1 MKLNT
6 AEDILS
12 VIRQKGKSQNEC
24 FKKTKHTKFSEKE
37 HFLPLDT
44 HTFMSVL
51 GGKNCSFLGKFGVL
65 LYTWNTRFEI
75 GPSALLLTIWKQPF
89 IDLPYRRCPLKMFY
103 IIKMKG
109 YNESELSDIF
119 RPKLVIK
126 NIVLGSLGP
135 HFIHMKLK
143 FNLLVLV
150 EFWTLRINF
159 LSEIEERPKKDS
171 RIVIHTRPFFDSAN
185 NRLLRTS
192 CFLSVAN

>member
-1 MKLNT
+1 
-6 AEDILS
+6 
-12 VIRQKGKSQNEC
+12 
-24 FKKTKHTKFSEKE
+24 
-37 HFLPLDT
+37 
-44 HTFMSVL
+44 MSVS

-65 LYTWNTRFEI
+65 LYTWNTHFEI
-75 GPSALLLTIWKQPF
+75 GPSALLLTICKQPF
-89 IDLPYRRCPLKMFY
+89 IDLPYRCPLKLFY

-143 FNLLVLV
+143 FNLLVLL

-159 LSEIEERPKKDS
+159 LSEIEELPKKDS
-171 RIVIHTRPFFDSAN
+171 RIVIHARPLFDSAN
-185 NRLLRTS
+185 NHLLRTS